1 MTFFLYKQLDSMDCG
16 PSCLRMIAKHYGK
29 TYSLDTLR
37 QRSEYTRQGVS
48 MLGISSAAESIGFKS
63 LGAKLNFKE
72 LCEATLPCIV
82 HWNQN
87 HFVVVYKI
95 TRKGNRTK
103 VYVADPAARLAV
115 FTPQEF
121 TNSWISTK
129 SEGENKGIALLLE
142 PTPEFY
148 TETGEKVNRNGFGF
162 LYSYIRPY
170 KQFVLQLIL
179 GLIFGSLI
187 QLILPFLT
195 QNIVDIGIGT
205 KNINF
210 IWLVLIAQMVLTLS
224 TATVNFIR
232 SWILLHLGAR
242 INISLISDFL
252 IKLMRLPLG
261 FFDTKMTGQCPSS

>member
-1 MTFFLYKQLDSMDCG
+1 
-16 PSCLRMIAKHYGK
+16 
-29 TYSLDTLR
+29 
-37 QRSEYTRQGVS
+37 
-48 MLGISSAAESIGFKS
+48 MLGISNAAESIGFKS
-63 LGAKLNFKE
+63 LGAKLSFQE
-72 LCEATLPCIV
+72 LCEAPLPCIV

-95 TRKGNRTK
+95 KRIGKRIK
-103 VYVADPAARLAV
+103 IYVADPAARLAA
-115 FTPQEF
+115 FTPEEF
-121 TNSWISTK
+121 NRSWIGTK
-129 SEGENKGIALLLE
+129 SGGEDKGIVLLLE

-148 TETGEKVNRNGFGF
+148 VEPGEKANRTGFGF
-162 LYSYIRPY
+162 LYSYVKPY
-170 KQFVLQLIL
+170 KQFILQLII

-210 IWLVLIAQMVLTLS
+210 IWLVLIAQMVLALS
-224 TATVNFIR
+224 TVSVNFIR

-252 IKLMRLPLG
+252 IKLMRLPVG
-261 FFDTKMTGQCPSS
+261 FFDTKMIG